1 MDKLL
6 NTLNQYLSAAHDIV
20 VKYGP
25 QVWAS
30 TLSLVRLDGIFN
42 LVALAVGTLIITV
55 FCWKALPV
63 FYKKAGETFDDHHGW
78 VLIAVFGSLGAAIGG
93 VVVLIG
99 WASSLPYWLAVINP
113 QLAVLYHAAQSAG
126 LL

>member
-6 NTLNQYLSAAHDIV
+6 DTLNQYLSAAHDIV

-25 QVWAS
+25 AVWQS

-42 LVALAVGTLIITV
+42 LAALTIATLLVAIA
-55 FCWKALPV
+55 CWKGLPLL
-63 FYKKAGETFDDHHGW
+63 FKRAGASCDDHPGW
-78 VLIAVFGSLGAAIGG
+78 VLGAIFGTIGG
-93 VVVLIG
+93 LIG
-99 WASSLPYWLAVINP
+99 VTLVLVGWANSLPYWIAAINP
-113 QLAVLYHAAQSAG
+113 QLAVLYRAAQSAG